1 MFTRLKTEF
10 IFVLAGIVLLAVLF
24 IAQHQALERSGGT
37 NYAGAIGVPLDDVYI
52 HCRYAENL
60 LAGHGYS
67 FNSPQQVT
75 ADTSPLWVVL
85 IAAGGLLTHH
95 LDVVAVILSS
105 LAWLMLAPGVFRVA
119 RDVFSLGKYPSL
131 MAGIFMLLNGRA
143 LGLAA
148 SGMETSLAILLALV
162 SAEAHIRS
170 RDRMQ
175 PRVREAIMLGL
186 GILTRPE
193 LMLLALVCFIDWFVL
208 LAKRR
213 IQFAALYS
221 YITAF
226 APFAVTYIVLPLA
239 IEGSLSYHS
248 SIVQG
253 FGLRFPP
260 DFYYIVRSFSIIFEQ
275 YFYIVLFAIPLIGL
289 ATRDSQDTI
298 SDRRRTL
305 FHRLGLPRLTPRTA
319 VLAAFF
325 ISLPV
330 LQSVVA
336 PQYRHFG
343 RYVFV
348 LIPFACLWVAAFA
361 RNHRRQQ
368 ATTVSTARDKLVGGL
383 VLLVLLAIA
392 SPASFKWIGNYADSV
407 SNINDQHLAVAA
419 WVDANCTAKDVIAA
433 DDVGALGFVA
443 KRNVIDL
450 TGLVSPAM
458 YPLQRDQ
465 RDVWKAARAQGANI
479 FIIYTRL
486 NPSFY
491 EYAKDSLELVRSFTV
506 RPPLVSSADTTMRIF
521 RLKGGSYAT
530 R

>member
-67 FNSPQQVT
+67 FNPPEQVT

-85 IAAGGLLTHH
+85 IAAGGLLTNH
-95 LDVVAVILSS
+95 LDVVAVILSG
-105 LAWLMLAPGVFRVA
+105 LAWLLLAPGVYRVA
-119 RDVFSLGKYPSL
+119 KYVVKIGEGPSVV
-131 MAGIFMLLNGRA
+131 AGILMLLNGRV
-143 LGLAA
+143 LGLAM
-148 SGMETSLAILLALV
+148 SGMETSLAILIALIGV
-162 SAEAHIRS
+162 EAHVRS
-170 RDRMQ
+170 RDKMQ
-175 PRVREAIMLGL
+175 PRVREAVILGL
-186 GILTRPE
+186 GILVRPE
-193 LMLLALVCFIDWFVL
+193 LIFLAVLCVADWLVL
-208 LAKRR
+208 LAKKRLSLVHLVSY
-213 IQFAALYS
+213 AAVLTPLVLAYV
-221 YITAF
+221 A
-226 APFAVTYIVLPLA
+226 LPLS
-239 IEGSLSYHS
+239 IEHSLSYHS

-260 DFYYIVRSFSIIFEQ
+260 DFYYIFRSYGIISLSNAPWG
-275 YFYIVLFAIPLIGL
+275 IVLVLYAALTQYDERRKRAADPQFF
-289 ATRDSQDTI
+289 QDEPAKVFT
-298 SDRRRTL
+298 SRSAVAVG
-305 FHRLGLPRLTPRTA
+305 FVLG
-319 VLAAFF
+319 
-325 ISLPV
+325 LPV
-330 LQSVVA
+330 LQSILA

-343 RYVFV
+343 RYVFP
-348 LIPFACLWVAAFA
+348 LIPFTALFLGLMT
-361 RNHRRQQ
+361 QQ
-368 ATTVSTARDKLVGGL
+368 ARVFEIGQLSSRLHRSRTVLQYCA
-383 VLLVLLAIA
+383 LLGICWAYNNN
-392 SPASFKWIGNYADSV
+392 WITNYGHAV

-419 WVDANCTAKDVIAA
+419 WVDANCTATDVIAA
-433 DDVGALGFVA
+433 DDVGALGYVA

-521 RLKGGSYAT
+521 RVTGGSYAT